1 MSGPVCPHCKGELA
15 DGEEVCSKCAKAA
28 TISPLEE
35 EEKGIQGQDE
45 GGEAPP
51 SDKET
56 GPENDPDGGDG
67 SEEDMLKDLMAKVQ
81 NAQAELDDEL
91 GGGLEDLRK
100 RVGGVVDVIDRL
112 ENLNE
117 APPGEEGEEE
127 GVEPPS
133 GDAPSGGEKP
143 EDDAPRKDPDDKE
156 DIPDAQLEG
165 VEEVPVPEEAIS
177 DAVPMGHFEFPTES
191 PYESMR
197 ITVEEDGDEYEGE
210 DDLAYQ
216 TVDLDPITDNLIAL
230 IRMRRNEGQL
240 QEAMELLEMASELSP
255 NDKRISEE
263 MKVLEAVLESE
274 VGTGMIS
281 GEDITKTTVLAEE
294 LTETISQLEESAA
307 STISQLERLI
317 DTTDPS
323 SEDIQ
328 QVEEKLKDA
337 VLSFKEKRFH
347 NSQKLAKEGIERI
360 KEVIQKAMDASTQEN
375 IDTARDLMAELE
387 SSKRDED
394 QELFKSL
401 EETFE
406 EGVKAF
412 LSEEFERS
420 NLLSRDVIRRILDHR
435 DPEAGEIKERIVGYR
450 RDLSAQK
457 DLAFLEDEI
466 MDIESVLDIAEKMVK
481 KRRYSDAKKL
491 LVRIEGTVGEVQG
504 KRELF
509 LKAKEMRIK
518 ITNRFDRL
526 RGVDDSIKG
535 QEKKVKYFNMLFDK
549 ERFED
554 LISLGNEIEEAFD
567 QVEETKQRADADSV
581 MRSLGEVVKKAEE
594 LYEGLEYLSRYDQV
608 KSRYERG
615 EYSSILQEGRTLLN
629 EMNIKLKTQF
639 LERAQ
644 KVSSMSIE
652 SKLLLSKLEAMGS
665 DPGDLS
671 DELKKAR
678 NMIQGERYRQGIKL
692 MEDVIS
698 RMGDMAAKR
707 GEFLEG
713 FLLIHHDS
721 LEAIMDRYRDE
732 PQMFLIRKNRVPF
745 IKKLTDLGRYS
756 KALDLYRELGSSFPK
771 ILTKGDM
778 RKRIEKDMNQLKF
791 DMYTRKDEG
800 QDITEPL
807 SFYKTAQKSFSDG
820 SLIEAEYLTLLSRK
834 YMDSLMGD
842 GPTKIPV

>member
-1 MSGPVCPHCKGELA
+1 MSGPVCPHCDGELA
-15 DGEEVCSKCAKAA
+15 DGEEVCSKCAEAA
-28 TISPLEE
+28 AISSVKE
-35 EEKGIQGQDE
+35 EEKEIQGQNE
-45 GGEAPP
+45 GGGAPP
-51 SDKET
+51 SDKEA
-56 GPENDPDGGDG
+56 GPETDPEEGDG

-81 NAQAELDDEL
+81 SAQAELDEEL
-91 GGGLEDLRK
+91 GGGLADLEK

-112 ENLNE
+112 EKMNE
-117 APPGEEGEEE
+117 PPQEEE
-127 GVEPPS
+127 GDKEGDVRPS
-133 GDAPSGGEKP
+133 EETPSEGDKP
-143 EDDAPRKDPDDKE
+143 EEDIPQKDPDDRD
-156 DIPDAQLEG
+156 DIPDVQPQEVGEG
-165 VEEVPVPEEAIS
+165 PVPEATIS

-197 ITVEEDGDEYEGE
+197 IAVEEDGDEYEGE

-230 IRMRRNEGQL
+230 IRMRRNEGEL

-255 NDKRISEE
+255 NDQRISEE

-274 VGTGMIS
+274 VDPGMIS

-323 SEDIQ
+323 REDVQ
-328 QVEEKLKDA
+328 QVKEKLKDA
-337 VLSFKEKRFH
+337 VQSFKEKRFH

-360 KEVIQKAMDASTQEN
+360 KEVIQEAMDASTQEN

-466 MDIESVLDIAEKMVK
+466 LDIESVLDIAENMVK

-526 RGVDDSIKG
+526 RGVDDSIIG
-535 QEKKVKYFNMLFDK
+535 QEKKVKYLNMLFDK

-567 QVEETKQRADADSV
+567 QVEKTKQRTDADSL

-608 KSRYERG
+608 KSRYEKG

-644 KVSSMSIE
+644 KVSAMMIE

-678 NMIQGERYRQGIKL
+678 NMVKAGRYGEGIKS
-692 MEDVIS
+692 MEDIIS
-698 RMGDMAAKR
+698 RMGDMADKR
-707 GEFLEG
+707 GEFLKV
-713 FLLIHHDS
+713 FLSIHHDS
-721 LEAIMDRYRDE
+721 LEVIMDRYRDE
-732 PQMFLIRKNRVPF
+732 PQMFLIKKKRIPF
-745 IKKLTDLGRYS
+745 ITKLIDLGRYR
-756 KALDLYRELGSSFPK
+756 KALELYRELGSNFPK

-778 RKRIEKDMNQLKF
+778 KKRIEKDMNELKF
-791 DMYTRKDEG
+791 EIYTRKDEG

-807 SFYKTAQKSFSDG
+807 SFYNTAQKRLSDG

-834 YMDSLMGD
+834 YMDSLIGD
-842 GPTKIPV
+842 GPTKISA